1 MDFKKKNLIISL
13 MLAMF
18 LAAVEGTIVTMA
30 TPTIARELHGFTW
43 ISLVFSVY
51 LLTSA
56 ISTPVYGKLADLYGR
71 KRMLSVGILIFL
83 SGSCLCGFAQNMV
96 MLIVCRGLQGLG
108 AGSIFTISYTIIG
121 DVFTVE
127 ERSKVQGGLNA
138 VWGVAG
144 LVGPFLGGFLIDV
157 LSWHWIFFINIP
169 FGLLSVILLQGS
181 LQETYE
187 KKKHSMDFAG
197 TAALSLAVMLFLS
210 IFLFDQSAIP
220 AYRWIVALSLVLT
233 VLLLY
238 GFYKIERKA
247 KEPIISF
254 GIFTRVTVFVSLIS
268 FLVYAVLIGIDVYMP
283 IYLQNILGY
292 RPTISGLALL
302 PMSIAWLMTSFI
314 LGKSLMKYGGKA
326 VTVGA
331 TAVILLGAALLI
343 TLGVDSPLILV
354 VIYEFVLGIGFGGV
368 STTLTIVVQ
377 ESVDYC
383 ERGSAVGANSLLR
396 TLGQTVGISV
406 FGSIFNRGITN
417 YFAAQ
422 GIADVNPTDLYQ
434 SAASSFSLS
443 ANQVRL
449 ALNDSL
455 RVLFFWLIAICCF
468 SLLLASVMPKIK
480 KLH

>member
-220 AYRWIVALSLVLT
+220 AYRRIVALSLVLT

-455 RVLFFWLIAICCF
+455 HVLFFWLIVICCF